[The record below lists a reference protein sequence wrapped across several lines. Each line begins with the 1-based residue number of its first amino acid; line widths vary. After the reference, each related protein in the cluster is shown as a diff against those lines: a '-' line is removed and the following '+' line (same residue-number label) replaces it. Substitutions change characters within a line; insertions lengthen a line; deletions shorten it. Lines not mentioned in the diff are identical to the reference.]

1 MLNYGCIIHGNL
13 SVVWFECCL
22 CADVTIKYVTQ
33 MQFHHTR
40 LDTCK
45 VTLMCDQG
53 TESNIHGLL
62 GRWQCDVIKFTCVF
76 CFHSDYVSY
85 NLLMKGQK
93 ILQLFSR
100 QFQDV
105 GKRLCISVEI
115 FQVCFLPPPPIFC
128 WVLSSTLKQ
137 SQRPHNRDFPI
148 KYC

>member
-1 MLNYGCIIHGNL
+1 MLNCGCIIHDNL
-13 SVVWFECCL
+13 SVVRFECCL

-45 VTLMCDQG
+45 VTLICDQG

-62 GRWQCDVIKFTCVF
+62 GLWQCDVIKFTCVF

-85 NLLMKGQK
+85 NLLMKGHKYYSCSQDSFRM
-93 ILQLFSR
+93 LENVCAFQSRFSK
-100 QFQDV
+100 FV
-105 GKRLCISVEI
+105 SCPL
-115 FQVCFLPPPPIFC
+115 PPIFC